1 MSELTTGTNPKI
13 ITWARMRI
21 GLSIPQLATRLKL
34 HPDQIMSWESGDSS
48 PSYTILEKLAYSIF
62 HIPVAVFYFPEP
74 PHIEDPIQKFR
85 RLPEFEFERLSP
97 ETLHLVRLAGAFQE
111 SLAELTLVPPVKK
124 IFKDLTP
131 NDVHVGELAAKAR
144 AYLGITVQEQFDFTS
159 MQTAFKAWRHA
170 LEISGIYTFKDSI
183 PDKFISG
190 FCLLDE
196 NFPIIFINNSNSFSR
211 QIFTIIHELGHILF
225 HVNGVTDINEH
236 YLMHMSET
244 EREIEINCNAFAA
257 SVLVPN
263 DIFEITVPRHQKY
276 DELSVSAIADKFS
289 VSREVIWRKLLDNK
303 YIDYETFNEEV
314 AKLRIEYLRPEN
326 QRKGGDYYSTN
337 LAYLGEGFSKL
348 AFYNYQAGKITK
360 VQLAQHLNI
369 NSKNLDRLESYLFK

>member
-1 MSELTTGTNPKI
+1 MSELATGINPKI
-13 ITWARMRI
+13 ITWARLRS
-21 GLSIPQLATRLKL
+21 GLSIPQVATRLKL
-34 HPDQIMSWESGDSS
+34 PPDQIISWESGDSE
-48 PSYTILEKLAYSIF
+48 PSYNVLEKLAYSIF
-62 HIPVAVFYFPEP
+62 HIPAAVFYFPEP
-74 PHIEDPIQKFR
+74 PNIEDPIQKFR

-111 SLAELTLVPPVKK
+111 SLAELTLIPSAKQ

-131 NDVHVGELAAKAR
+131 NRVHVAELAAKAR
-144 AYLGITVQEQFDFTS
+144 AYLGITIQEQFSFANI
-159 MQTAFKAWRHA
+159 QTAFKAWRHA

-196 NFPIIFINNSNSFSR
+196 SFPIIFVNNSNSFSR
-211 QIFTIIHELGHILF
+211 QIFTIVHELGHILF
-225 HVNGVTDINEH
+225 QVNGVTDINEH

-263 DIFEITVPRHQKY
+263 DIFEITVPRNQKY

-289 VSREVIWRKLLDNK
+289 VSREVIWRKLFDNK

-326 QRKGGDYYSTN
+326 QTKGGDFYSTN

-360 VQLAQHLNI
+360 VDLAQHLNI
-369 NSKNLDRLESYLFK
+369 NSKNLDKLESYLFK